1 MDLQPFHGTPRYEL
15 RRTLGSGTAGMVYE
29 ALDRERGALV
39 ALKLLH
45 QTDPASLYRFKQEF
59 RALAHLNHP
68 NLVPLY
74 ELQHEDD
81 QWFVTMELIDGVGF
95 IRYVR
100 DPAVLARDTAALEER
115 LRPAVRQLAQGIAA
129 LHASGTLHRDVKPSN
144 VLVTEEGQVRILDFG
159 LVTKASAHQTYQSY
173 TEDILGT
180 PAYMAPEQ
188 GTGEDVSEATDW
200 YAVGALV
207 YETLTGQPPFS
218 GQFVQ
223 VMLEKQRQEA
233 KPPRVILPEISD
245 DLDRLCCDL
254 LRRDPAARPGGVE
267 VLERLGSK
275 EARRHTTLTN
285 LAPELVGRNEH
296 LAEMWQAFERIQGEE
311 AVVLYVHGAPGLGK
325 TALVRQF
332 LHEVRE
338 RHPDVV
344 TLSGR
349 CYAHETVPYKAFDS
363 VVDMLTRY
371 LRSLSYREA
380 ATLAPRDVLVL
391 ARLFPV
397 LKRVKAVADARRR
410 VLEIPDSHELRR
422 RAFAALRELLTRMA
436 EDRPLVIFIDDLQWG
451 DFDSAVLLSDV
462 MRPPDPPPLLLIGAY
477 RDEDTMTSPL
487 LRALR
492 PGTAPSDTAV
502 LGEDVEVR
510 ELLPRAAEELASQLL
525 SSEEGQTA
533 AAARVIARDSH
544 GNPLFVEELARH
556 VLSQDLDAVR
566 ASAVSSLDEVLQNRV
581 KELAKGARE
590 LLEILAVAGRPI
602 ELDVARRAAD
612 LEAGEL
618 SAFTQLRLGNL
629 ARSSGA
635 RGEDVIE
642 VWNDRVERAVLA
654 TLTQPRLMVHHLRL
668 ARELEA
674 TARCDPETLAH
685 HFAEAGEPARALD
698 YAAEAAEASAK
709 ALAFN
714 RAARLFR
721 DAIRLGSEEKRRQ
734 LQLRLAEVLVNAGR
748 GAEAAAVFLE
758 LAQEAPKAESL
769 EMRRQAA
776 HFFLVSGHVDQGL
789 ATLGEV
795 LGSIGMKL
803 STGPWR
809 TLLGLLLRRARLWLG
824 GHRFK
829 ERDATQVS
837 AEELVRID
845 TCWSAAIGLGIVDTF
860 HGAAFQAR
868 HLQLS
873 LKAGEPYRVAR
884 ALALE
889 TVYTAIGGS
898 RTKGRTDKLLFR
910 TAELVRRVGDPH
922 TFGLST
928 LTSGFAAYLQGR
940 WQEAHDEL
948 QRAEEILRDRCT
960 GVTWELD
967 NAQIFSLV
975 TLYFLG
981 EAKDLQRRLP
991 IRLKEARERGDLYAL
1006 TSIETRISWIARLAE
1021 DDPEAGREE
1030 LSEAIARWSQQGFHL
1045 QHAWALM
1052 GECEIDLYQ
1061 GDSRSPLRLLQAAW
1075 PAMGHSFLLRL
1086 QILATETRFLRAR
1099 ANLAAAAA
1107 EDTAAAR
1114 NPFLAAARKDAR
1126 TIARAKMA
1134 WTTPVA
1140 QLLEAG
1146 AAATRGLD
1154 ERALELV
1161 DAAERGFLAN
1171 DMKLH
1176 ATAARRRRGQL
1187 VGGEE
1192 GRALVERADRE
1203 MSGQKIRNPERF
1215 AALMT
1220 PGLWGTA

>member
-1 MDLQPFHGTPRYEL
+1 MELQPFHGTPRYEL
-15 RRTLGSGTAGMVYE
+15 RRALGSGTAGVVYE

-81 QWFVTMELIDGVGF
+81 KWFVTMELIDGVDF
-95 IRYVR
+95 IRYAR
-100 DPAVLARDTAALEER
+100 DPAVLARGTAALEER

-129 LHASGTLHRDVKPSN
+129 LHASGTLHRDIKPSN
-144 VLVTEEGQVRILDFG
+144 VLVTPGGQVMILDFG
-159 LVTKASAHQTYQSY
+159 LVTKASSKQTFQSY

-188 GTGEDVSEATDW
+188 GTGGDVSEATDW

-207 YETLTGQPPFS
+207 YEALTGQPPFS

-223 VMLEKQRQEA
+223 VMLEKQRRDP
-233 KPPRVILPEISD
+233 KTPRELVPEVSE
-245 DLDRLCCDL
+245 DLDLLCRDL
-254 LRRDPAARPGGVE
+254 LRRDPAARPGEVE

-275 EARRHTTLTN
+275 EARRHTTLTSM
-285 LAPELVGRNEH
+285 APDLVGRGEH
-296 LAEMWQAFERIQGEE
+296 LAEMWQAFERVQNEA
-311 AVVLYVHGAPGLGK
+311 AVVLYVHGASGMGK

-332 LHEVRE
+332 LNEVRE
-338 RHPDVV
+338 KHPDVV

-349 CYAHETVPYKAFDS
+349 CYAHETVPYKAFDN
-363 VVDMLTRY
+363 VIDMLTRY

-380 ATLAPRDVLVL
+380 ATLVPRDVLVL

-397 LKRVKAVADARRR
+397 LKRVKAVTDARRR

-477 RDEDTMTSPL
+477 RDEDATTSPL

-492 PGTAPSDTAV
+492 PGAPSDTTV

-510 ELLPRAAEELASQLL
+510 ELLPRAAEELANQFL

-556 VLSQDLDAVR
+556 VLSQDRESIR
-566 ASAVSSLDEVLQNRV
+566 ASAVSTLDEVLQSRV
-581 KELAKGARE
+581 RELSREARE

-612 LEAGEL
+612 LAAGEL
-618 SAFTQLRLGNL
+618 AAFTQLRLGNL

-635 RGEDVIE
+635 RGDDVIE

-654 TLTQPRLMVHHLRL
+654 TLTQPRRMVHHLRL

-674 TARCDPETLAH
+674 TARCDAETLAH
-685 HFAEAGEPARALD
+685 HFAEAGEPERALD
-698 YAAEAAEASAK
+698 YAAEAAEASAR

-721 DAIRLGSEEKRRQ
+721 EAIRLGSGDEEKKRR
-734 LQLRLAEVLVNAGR
+734 LQTRLAEVLVNAGR
-748 GAEAAAVFLE
+748 GAEAAEVFLD
-758 LAQEAPKAESL
+758 LAEEAPKAESL
-769 EMRRQAA
+769 EMRRRAA

-789 ATLGEV
+789 ATLGDV
-795 LGSIGMKL
+795 LTRIGMKL
-803 STGPWR
+803 ALGPWT
-809 TLLGLLLRRARLWLG
+809 TLFGLLLRRALLWLTG
-824 GHRFK
+824 YRFQ
-829 ERDATQVS
+829 ERDATQVT

-845 TCWSAAIGLGIVDTF
+845 ACWSAAIGLGVVDTF

-868 HLQLS
+868 HLQLA
-873 LKAGEPYRVAR
+873 LRAGEPYRVAR
-884 ALALE
+884 ALALDAA
-889 TVYTAIGGS
+889 YAATAGA
-898 RTKGRTDKLLFR
+898 RTKRRTDRLLFR
-910 TAELVRRVGDPH
+910 TAELARRVGDPH

-928 LTSGFAAYLQGR
+928 LASGFVAYLQGR
-940 WQEAHDEL
+940 FQDANEEL

-967 NAQIFSLV
+967 NAQLFYLL
-975 TLYFLG
+975 TLFYLG
-981 EAKDLQRRLP
+981 EVKDLLRCLP

-1006 TSIETRISWIARLAE
+1006 TSTETRVSWIARLAE
-1021 DDPEAGREE
+1021 DDPETGREA

-1045 QHAWALM
+1045 QHAWALI

-1061 GDSRSPLRLLQAAW
+1061 GKPGSSLELLEAAW
-1075 PAMGHSFLLRL
+1075 PAMGQSYLLRL
-1086 QILATETRFLRAR
+1086 RTLAVEVRFLRAR
-1099 ANLAAAAA
+1099 GHLSAAAAL
-1107 EDTAAAR
+1107 DTAAER
-1114 NPFLAAARKDAR
+1114 RPHLKAAVQDAR
-1126 TIARAKMA
+1126 WIARAKMD
-1134 WTTPVA
+1134 WTVPMA
-1140 QLLEAG
+1140 RLLEAG
-1146 AAATRGLD
+1146 AAATRG
-1154 ERALELV
+1154 EEEPALGLV
-1161 DAAERGFLAN
+1161 ETAERGFLRC

-1176 ATAARRRRGQL
+1176 AAAARRRRGQL
-1187 VGGEE
+1187 AGGDD
-1192 GRALVERADRE
+1192 GRSLVERADRE
-1203 MSGQKIRNPERF
+1203 MSGQKIRNPGGF
-1215 AALMT
+1215 AALLA
-1220 PGLWGTA
+1220 PGIWD